1 MQISTAEALSLLK
14 KWHEEKRLVS
24 CSIITI
30 VRGEI
35 FQIAA
40 LYGTIIDVAV
50 DDTVI
55 HIEVPALVKETAYDV
70 DPCSYVK
77 VPLLE
82 ARYEYVEPDPEDI
95 EDEDVSNVLS
105 HIEADRIVESSLRIR
120 IDAIGLVFAL
130 EVVVEGL
137 RLEQGFVVES

>member
-14 KWHEEKRLVS
+14 KWHEEKRLIN
-24 CSIITI
+24 CAIITI
-30 VRGEI
+30 VGEKV

-40 LYGTIIDVAV
+40 LVGTILDVAV
-50 DDTVI
+50 EDAAI
-55 HIEVPALVKETAYDV
+55 HIEVPTLVKETACDV
-70 DPCSYVK
+70 VTCSYVK